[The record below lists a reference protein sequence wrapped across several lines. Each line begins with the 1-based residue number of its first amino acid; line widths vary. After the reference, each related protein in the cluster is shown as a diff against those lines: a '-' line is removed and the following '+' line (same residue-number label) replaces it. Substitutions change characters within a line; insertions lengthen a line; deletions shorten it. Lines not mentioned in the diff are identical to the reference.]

1 MRLTSIVSL
10 SAALLLAAPVA
21 AQGTTQA
28 GTTSSSAA
36 QAAKPAEAEKKVCKR
51 LATSGTRM
59 AERVC
64 LTKQEWQKVEEEAK

>member
-1 MRLTSIVSL
+1 MAELDPALKNIL
-10 SAALLLAAPVA
+10 SHRAR
-21 AQGTTQA
+21 
-28 GTTSSSAA
+28 AA
-36 QAAKPAEAEKKVCKR
+36 QAAKPTEAEKKVCKR

>member
-10 SAALLLAAPVA
+10 SAALLIAAPAA
-21 AQGTTQA
+21 AQGSSQA
-28 GTTSSSAA
+28 GTAAATAA
-36 QAAKPAEAEKKVCKR
+36 QSKPAEKKICKR

-64 LTKQEWQKVEEEAK
+64 LTKEEWKKVEEQMGS